1 MNYSSKK
8 TDIKTTT
15 TTTTT
20 FKGKTIQETTVTEDK
35 SVERS
40 FSCSCTVVL
49 DQMSKWFGKLIAYF
63 VT

>member
-20 FKGKTIQETTVTEDK
+20 VKGKTIQETTVTEDK

-40 FSCSCTVVL
+40 FSCSCTAVL
-49 DQMSKWFGKLIAYF
+49 DRISEWFRRLIACF
-63 VT
+63 IA